1 MSLKD
6 NYDFQNLVN
15 ETERLVMNQLEKQLQ
30 EDFASDYCKCQDC
43 VLDMAAYALN
53 SLKPVYRVSLI
64 GTLYA
69 HNLEDTDYGKE
80 VELAVRQAI
89 EKIAAN
95 PSHD

>member
-6 NYDFQNLVN
+6 SYDFQNLVN
-15 ETERLVMNQLEKQLQ
+15 ETERLVMEQLEIQLQ
-30 EDFASDYCKCQDC
+30 EDFAKEICKCQDC
-43 VLDMAAYALN
+43 VLDMAACALN

-69 HNLEDTDYGKE
+69 HNLDNTGYAEE
-80 VELAVRQAI
+80 VKKAVRTAI
-89 EKIAAN
+89 DKVSSN

>member
-6 NYDFQNLVN
+6 GYDFQNLVN
-15 ETERLVMNQLEKQLQ
+15 ETERLVLEQLEIQLQ
-30 EDFASDYCKCQDC
+30 EDFARDICKCQDC

-69 HNLEDTDYGKE
+69 HNLEDTEYGKE
-80 VELAVRQAI
+80 VKAAVRKAI
-89 EKIAAN
+89 DRIAAN

>member
-6 NYDFQNLVN
+6 SYDFQNLVN
-15 ETERLVMNQLEKQLQ
+15 ETERLVMEQLEVQLQ
-30 EDFASDYCKCQDC
+30 EDFAKDICKCQDC

-69 HNLEDTDYGKE
+69 HNLDTTEYGEQVKK
-80 VELAVRQAI
+80 AVRSAI
-89 EKIAAN
+89 DKVAAN

>member
-6 NYDFQNLVN
+6 SYDFQNLVN
-15 ETERLVMNQLEKQLQ
+15 ETERIVLEQLEHQLK
-30 EDFASDYCKCQDC
+30 ENFAKDICKCQDC

-53 SLKPVYRVSLI
+53 ALKPVYRVSLI

-69 HNLEDTDYGKE
+69 HNLDDSEYGRE
-80 VELAVRQAI
+80 VKKAVRTAI
-89 EKIAAN
+89 DKIAAN